1 MDKKIKKK
9 TMLIA
14 FLVLLCSLF
23 VPAHTVYAY
32 FSDTI
37 SEDAGIELTLGS
49 IELAVKENSRHNVLT
64 LENAQSSIQLTETI
78 QNKGTLTGKLAYKIN
93 LTKSDGSQLD
103 EKLENSIKITLN
115 NQEANIQNNYDLLSD
130 ESNTKILLNPSSST
144 DIHIVIETTSS
155 LEKSE
160 EIKLQIELLLFQ
172 TNGTLESPLFH
183 DKLTKAYDITLNKKE
198 AEKPND
204 YWPTT
209 GWIDHG
215 NIRYNKED
223 YSPIMYFSEI
233 KNSQQIKNLNDIIFY
248 IDIKDEKGI
257 ELTDLSIRSPEDML
271 IKVEHVNDNKQHL
284 KVTISINKTQFKRTI
299 LSVPIYDYSI
309 ASYTKNT
316 FELSEE
322 DAPLTLKRMLLS
334 TDEAGV
340 RTFNVH
346 PINLFAEERDIY
358 LAQTEQDNT
367 SYLNTPLTKISFNK
381 SPEISIEVS
390 GDNKE
395 LVETKKIQAEEN
407 SFALKPK
414 SKAETKKAGMNLNV
428 FLKGTSGEI
437 LEVKRN
443 IQLLPTSSETA
454 WPKGMSTIWGTPDGK
469 GNYGTQP
476 NFDLKEVNN
485 KFVSTNSTSIYV
497 KNPYKE
503 ELQFTQ
509 SDAEK
514 IFNQTI
520 YYSPDGQ
527 YMRVGLKFI
536 SDNLVQDA
544 RPYGFSFIIFREKD
558 VNTSD
563 SIYIDNTWVE
573 LKYTISKE
581 TAQSSQNKMAVEEVS
596 PNTEMSYEEQLLQA
610 VTNGEKELYIEYTQ
624 LPIDFDVAKVEEDIR
639 NIMANQ
645 GVEIEFLIEDDPE
658 LKAIKITVQ
667 E

>member
-1 MDKKIKKK
+1 MLKPYNKIKSFIFCIIFIVF
-9 TMLIA
+9 TLAPIHITHA
-14 FLVLLCSLF
+14 E
-23 VPAHTVYAY
+23 
-32 FSDTI
+32 FSDSVSKTI
-37 SEDAGIELTLGS
+37 GIKLELGS
-49 IELAVKENSRHNVLT
+49 IDLAIKENTYSRTVT
-64 LENAQSSIQLTETI
+64 LDKGQSKVQLEETL
-78 QNKGTLTGKLAYKIN
+78 QNKGSLNGQVAYKITLKDSISGN
-93 LTKSDGSQLD
+93 IILQEDYTMLTDTS
-103 EKLENSIKITLN
+103 NNVVTLKP
-115 NQEANIQNNYDLLSD
+115 D
-130 ESNTKILLNPSSST
+130 ESKDVSIDVNIALTQDQTKNTQ
-144 DIHIVIETTSS
+144 V
-155 LEKSE
+155 
-160 EIKLQIELLLFQ
+160 QIDFLLFQ
-172 TNGTLESPLFH
+172 SNGSIEKPLFSDH
-183 DKLTKAYDITLNKKE
+183 VTTIYRLDINNNGEETIPPEEN
-198 AEKPND
+198 APND

-223 YSPIMYFSEI
+223 YSPVMYFSEV
-233 KNSQQIKNLNDIIFY
+233 KNSQEIKNLNDVIFY

-340 RTFNVH
+340 RTFNVR

-407 SFALKPK
+407 SFTLKPK
-414 SKAETKKAGMNLNV
+414 GKAETKKAGMKLSV

-443 IQLLPTSSETA
+443 IQLLPTSNETVCL
-454 WPKGMSTIWGTPDGK
+454 KGMSTIWGTPDGK
-469 GNYGTQP
+469 GNYGNQP

-509 SDAEK
+509 SDSEK
-514 IFNQTI
+514 VFNQTI
-520 YYSPDGQ
+520 YYSYDGQ
-527 YMRVGLKFI
+527 YMKVDLKFI
-536 SDNLVQDA
+536 SDNLAQDA
-544 RPYGFSFIIFREKD
+544 RPYGFSFIIFREKA
-558 VNTSD
+558 VNTSG

-581 TAQSSQNKMAVEEVS
+581 TAQSSQNKMALEVVS

-624 LPIDFDVAKVEEDIR
+624 LPVDFDVAKVEEDIR